1 MNPWDNIKKRDTY
14 RFTYHSPTR
23 FRELKY
29 NNRYSKF
36 LFLQRFIDKYVTKLQ
51 KAAPRFELGIKDLQ
65 SSALPLGHAAD
76 RDLIESLNDPTSNT
90 SHSLLIISNGHG
102 EDVIALE
109 LIKRFLKQINIK
121 TIEVMPLVGKGK
133 VFDSLQSKS
142 FRKIGYLKELPSGGF
157 SNQSLKGFF
166 LDFFSG
172 FLVDTLKNFLILRGK
187 SKDHYKIIAV
197 GDLLPLFF
205 AWSSKC
211 EFSFV
216 GTPKSDHT
224 WSNGPGWKLTD
235 FYHKFKGSEWDP
247 WEIFFMR
254 SNRCKSLIMRDEI
267 TANNL
272 NKKMISAK
280 YFGNPMMDFVDEKNE
295 KISNI
300 IMYDR
305 LILIIGSRFPEAL
318 NNLDIFLDC
327 LKDFK
332 LYNDLIILLP
342 VSINANVSV
351 IESYLK
357 NNGYL
362 KENNVHFMVDE
373 DSVWKNKDKY
383 ILLGK
388 STFKEWANMASVG
401 LSNAGTATEQIT
413 GLGVPSLSLPGA
425 GPQFTKAFAKR
436 QSRLLGGSVLVCYN
450 KKTLLDNLEI
460 LLNGKDYRKKQVKIG
475 MKRMGKS
482 GASKKIIEY
491 INLSLLT

>member
-1 MNPWDNIKKRDTY
+1 MVT
-14 RFTYHSPTR
+14 
-23 FRELKY
+23 LK
-29 NNRYSKF
+29 
-36 LFLQRFIDKYVTKLQ
+36 

-65 SSALPLGHAAD
+65 SSALPLGHAAE
-76 RDLIESLNDPTSNT
+76 RDLIESHNDPTSNV
-90 SHSLLIISNGHG
+90 SHSLIIICNGHG
-102 EDVIALE
+102 EDIIAFE
-109 LIKRFLKQINIK
+109 IIKRFLKKINVK

-133 VFDSLQSKS
+133 VFDSIKSKS
-142 FRKIGYLKELPSGGF
+142 FSKIGYLKDLPSGGF
-157 SNQSLKGFF
+157 SNQSFKGFF
-166 LDFFSG
+166 LDLFAG
-172 FLVDTLKNFLILRGK
+172 FLLDTFKNFLILRRK

-247 WEIFFMR
+247 WEIFLMR
-254 SNRCKSLIMRDEI
+254 SSRCKSLIMRDEI

-300 IMYDR
+300 IMFKR

-327 LKDFK
+327 LKDLK
-332 LYNDLIILLP
+332 LSNDLIILLP
-342 VSINANVSV
+342 LSSNANFLT
-351 IESYLK
+351 IESHLK

-362 KENNVHFMVDE
+362 REKDIQFMVGE

-388 STFKEWANMASVG
+388 GIFNEWANMASVG

-413 GLGVPSLSLPGA
+413 GLGVPSISLPGS
-425 GPQFTKAFAKR
+425 GPQFTKSFAKR
-436 QSRLLGGSVLVCYN
+436 QSRLLGGSVLVCDN
-450 KKTLLDNLEI
+450 KKTLLDNLET
-460 LLNGKDYRKKQVKIG
+460 LLNKKQNRLKQVKIG

-482 GASKKIIEY
+482 GATKKIVNY

>member
-1 MNPWDNIKKRDTY
+1 MLEGVTANLV
-14 RFTYHSPTR
+14 TR
-23 FRELKY
+23 
-29 NNRYSKF
+29 
-36 LFLQRFIDKYVTKLQ
+36 IM

-76 RDLIESLNDPTSNT
+76 RDLIESPNDPTSNA
-90 SHSLLIISNGHG
+90 SHSLIIICNGHG
-102 EDVIALE
+102 EDIIAFE
-109 LIKRFLKQINIK
+109 IIKRFLKKRNVK
-121 TIEVMPLVGKGK
+121 RIEVMPLVGNGK
-133 VFDSLQSKS
+133 VFDSIKS
-142 FRKIGYLKELPSGGF
+142 EIFSKIGYLKELPSGGF
-157 SNQSLKGFF
+157 SNQSFRGFV
-166 LDFFSG
+166 LDLFAG
-172 FLVDTLKNFLILRGK
+172 FLVDTVKNFLILRGK

-224 WSNGPGWKLTD
+224 WSDGPGWKFTD

-247 WEIFFMR
+247 WEIFLMR
-254 SNRCKSLIMRDEI
+254 SSRCKSLIMRDEI

-300 IMYDR
+300 IMFNR

-318 NNLDIFLDC
+318 YNLDIFLDC

-332 LYNDLIILLP
+332 LSNDLIILLP
-342 VSINANVSV
+342 LSINANVFK
-351 IESYLK
+351 IESHLQKY
-357 NNGYL
+357 GYL
-362 KENNVHFMVDE
+362 KRDNIQFMVGE
-373 DSVWKNKDKY
+373 DSVWKNKEKY

-388 STFKEWANMASVG
+388 STFKEWANMACVG

-413 GLGVPSLSLPGA
+413 GLGIPSISIPGA
-425 GPQFTKAFAKR
+425 GPQFTKSFAKR
-436 QSRLLGGSVLVCYN
+436 QSRLLGGSVLVCDN
-450 KKTLLDNLEI
+450 KKTLIDNLEV
-460 LLNGKDYRKKQVKIG
+460 LLNKKDYRLKQVKIG
-475 MKRMGKS
+475 MKRMGKR
-482 GASKKIIEY
+482 GASKKIVDH
-491 INLSLLT
+491 INLNLLT